1 MDGTSGLSASDIA
14 LLGNEGGMN
23 GMSGFFWVFALLI
36 LAGGGF
42 GFGNRAGEFGQ
53 YATAASQNEILLGQ
67 KFEGLS
73 RQINQVGDGISSATF
88 ALNNSINGVGGQ
100 IATEGRAI
108 QSQLAECCCSNKEAT
123 AQVRYDMANF
133 ASAINANIDNKFAAM
148 EKNQLQAQI
157 AEQAQMIN
165 NLNLQAMMAGVVRYP
180 MASTYAMNN
189 NPFCNCNC
197 CG

>member
-1 MDGTSGLSASDIA
+1 MDGNTGLSASDIA
-14 LLGNEGGMN
+14 LLGNDGGMN
-23 GMSGFFWVFALLI
+23 GMTGFFWVFALLI

-42 GFGNRAGEFGQ
+42 GFGNRTGEFGQ

-67 KFEGLS
+67 KFEGIS
-73 RQINQVGDGISSATF
+73 RQVNAVGDGLASSTF
-88 ALNNSINGVGGQ
+88 ALNNTITN
-100 IATEGRAI
+100 EGRAI
-108 QSQLAECCCSNKEAT
+108 QTQLADCCCSNKEST

-133 ASAINANIDNKFAAM
+133 ASAINSNIDNKFANL

-157 AEQAQMIN
+157 NEQAQMIN

-189 NPFCNCNC
+189 NPFCSCNC